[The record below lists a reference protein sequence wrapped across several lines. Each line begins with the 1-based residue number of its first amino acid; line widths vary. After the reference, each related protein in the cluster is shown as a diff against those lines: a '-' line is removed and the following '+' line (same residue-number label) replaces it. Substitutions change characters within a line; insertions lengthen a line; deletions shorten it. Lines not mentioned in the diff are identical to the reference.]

1 MEIQIRPA
9 TPEDR
14 TYVER
19 CMVFCDGTFTDGL
32 SPERPLKE
40 VLDLITSDKAVI
52 YVAEKNGGLIGF
64 AGAYQFAQFDATGL
78 GSYVE
83 VPMRRF
89 GVASALRARV
99 EEDLKAKGVKR
110 MFGLIAQYNEKGM
123 NNALTNGYR
132 PVAVMVRKDLIK

>member
-9 TPEDR
+9 APEDR

-19 CMVFCDGTFTDGL
+19 CMVFCDGTFADGL

-40 VLDLITSDKAVI
+40 VLDLIQSEKSVI
-52 YVAEKNGGLIGF
+52 FVAEKNGGLIGF
-64 AGAYQFAQFDATGL
+64 AGAYQFSAHDATGL

-89 GVASALRARV
+89 GIASALRAKV
-99 EEDLKAKGVKR
+99 EAELKTRGVER

-132 PVAVMVRKDLIK
+132 PVAVMVRKDLK